1 MHHFHGSITK
11 MHQKSQKV
19 RWARPGFEPGTTRTL
34 SEYHTPRPTSHVM
47 VTTGSKILNKVIKI
61 FIKFSY
67 ELIDMRVGIN
77 KEFSLKVRKNQRLTQ
92 RNVVYSVLQL

>member
-1 MHHFHGSITK
+1 
-11 MHQKSQKV
+11 
-19 RWARPGFEPGTTRTL
+19 
-34 SEYHTPRPTSHVM
+34 M